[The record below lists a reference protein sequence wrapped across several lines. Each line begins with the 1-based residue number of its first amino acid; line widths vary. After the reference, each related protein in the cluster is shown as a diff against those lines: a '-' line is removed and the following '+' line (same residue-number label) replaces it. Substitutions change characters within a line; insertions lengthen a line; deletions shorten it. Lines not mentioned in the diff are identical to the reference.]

1 MRTHVGYLECVCF
14 VSGYYVEAAF
24 FELSFLQAAV
34 NSPLP
39 SESSPKYAE
48 LEETAKKERQ
58 RIEELLQ
65 SKGIA
70 RGSFP
75 RFTVGVKGQKVVAFT
90 FLEFIVLNMVH
101 LVASVWYYFTYNF
114 I

>member
-1 MRTHVGYLECVCF
+1 VRTHVGYLECVCF
-14 VSGYYVEAAF
+14 VSGYYVEATF

-48 LEETAKKERQ
+48 LEETAKQERQ
-58 RIEELLQ
+58 RIEELLR

-90 FLEFIVLNMVH
+90 FLECIVLNMVH
-101 LVASVWYYFTYNF
+101 LVASV
-114 I
+114 